1 MAVAAASHHTGY
13 CIFSTSRMIV
23 SPTDIFDNGVFLEFG
38 IPIDILP
45 SYRGLCATVNYY
57 LTLTVQHVAETEIMN
72 FPLIFQGAGSPV
84 DVYRIA
90 HSSMVAYPASTFPV
104 ETIFSFPVMPGSGVE
119 GNPDSHPGSSEV
131 PNIYMIRD
139 KQHIC
144 NLRLDSKYAIAGH
157 SVSIALDF
165 SEGVQQCTMVRAT
178 MIMGERRPD
187 DSRIQDKTVAKVLR
201 MATDA
206 EYLTMSMSIPEEQ
219 FCSFEAP
226 FFKVE
231 YRIELE
237 FCLPDGTLAAN
248 SSNEGGGGS
257 TGSSGSAAGR
267 TTGGPFENALSFSI
281 PIEVLTY
288 QQHCAVVH
296 VRNEGGAAM
305 TSSNNNP
312 NEGGT
317 GNSASPTSTKTT
329 SRYSAGKST
338 QSYYSALSVQQFALQ
353 CLESSIVSL
362 PIIS

>member
-1 MAVAAASHHTGY
+1 
-13 CIFSTSRMIV
+13 
-23 SPTDIFDNGVFLEFG
+23 
-38 IPIDILP
+38 
-45 SYRGLCATVNYY
+45 VNYY

-226 FFKVE
+226 FFKV
-231 YRIELE
+231 RISSIIELRSI
-237 FCLPDGTLAAN
+237 TN
-248 SSNEGGGGS
+248 Y
-257 TGSSGSAAGR
+257 
-267 TTGGPFENALSFSI
+267 FEPYYKLH
-281 PIEVLTY
+281 E
-288 QQHCAVVH
+288 HCCD
-296 VRNEGGAAM
+296 
-305 TSSNNNP
+305 P
-312 NEGGT
+312 
-317 GNSASPTSTKTT
+317 
-329 SRYSAGKST
+329 
-338 QSYYSALSVQQFALQ
+338 LL
-353 CLESSIVSL
+353 L
-362 PIIS
+362 